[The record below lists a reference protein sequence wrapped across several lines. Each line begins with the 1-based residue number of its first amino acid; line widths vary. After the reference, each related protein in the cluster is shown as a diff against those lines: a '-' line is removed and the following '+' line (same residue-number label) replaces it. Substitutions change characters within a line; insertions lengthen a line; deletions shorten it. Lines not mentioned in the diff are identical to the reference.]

1 DKDRQEYD
9 LKHFYMPNHADFG
22 IDTPEQYGTLT
33 YMDENGVYHEEK
45 VISEVGDYS
54 RIYEGIY
61 ESIVNGA
68 PKIVKDEETL
78 KQMEILEEGIRQ
90 MRG

>member
-1 DKDRQEYD
+1 
-9 LKHFYMPNHADFG
+9 
-22 IDTPEQYGTLT
+22 
-33 YMDENGVYHEEK
+33 MDEAGVYHEEK

-78 KQMEILEEGIRQ
+78 KQMEILEEGIHSANALIAGYFTESWKKGTSL
-90 MRG
+90 RGGVLFVV